1 MGAMNSFRYP
11 NRNGYR
17 SPGVRT
23 SIPDLRDRRA
33 DLGSPVLATLPAVA
47 TWGYASNEFGRIGM
61 AVTPERTQKRHVR
74 EKAIVDHLA
83 QNVYNPKP
91 SAEKHAS
98 KNSTTATGLTVE
110 AQVRKEW
117 DPRKGG
123 LPTF

>member
-1 MGAMNSFRYP
+1 
-11 NRNGYR
+11 
-17 SPGVRT
+17 
-23 SIPDLRDRRA
+23 
-33 DLGSPVLATLPAVA
+33 
-47 TWGYASNEFGRIGM
+47 M
-61 AVTPERTQKRHVR
+61 AVTPERIQKRHLR

-98 KNSTTATGLTVE
+98 KKSTTATGLPVE
-110 AQVRKEW
+110 DQVRKEW

>member
-1 MGAMNSFRYP
+1 MFEHQYLICETG
-11 NRNGYR
+11 
-17 SPGVRT
+17 
-23 SIPDLRDRRA
+23 RA
-33 DLGSPVLATLPAVA
+33 DLGSPVLVTLPAVA
-47 TWGYASNEFGRIGM
+47 TWVTQPMNSGGSEL

-83 QNVYNPKP
+83 ENVYNPKP

-98 KNSTTATGLTVE
+98 KNSTTATGLPVE
-110 AQVRKEW
+110 DQVRKEW